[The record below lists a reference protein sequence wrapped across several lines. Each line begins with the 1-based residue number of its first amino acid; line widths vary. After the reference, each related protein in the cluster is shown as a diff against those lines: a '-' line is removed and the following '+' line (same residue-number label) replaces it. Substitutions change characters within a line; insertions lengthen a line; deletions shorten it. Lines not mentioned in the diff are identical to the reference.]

1 MSFLWLIDLIGKYEE
16 VEKQKEEDA
25 QKARNTVQ
33 EKEQELRQAIALS
46 DELLSQ
52 TEEFEKICKSTWM
65 PKFWN

>member
-1 MSFLWLIDLIGKYEE
+1 M
-16 VEKQKEEDA
+16 EKQKEEDA

-52 TEEFEKICKSTWM
+52 TEEFEKICKST
-65 PKFWN
+65 